1 VRKSRTNAAS
11 TKDGVGMGTRIVVAV
26 AAAIVAGF
34 TGVAWAESQP
44 PVKASN
50 GMVVTSQRL
59 ASEVGAEVLRGGGN
73 AIDAAVAVGY
83 ALAVV
88 HPCCGNI
95 GGGGFATI
103 RMADGTETFLNFRE
117 TAPAAATSNM
127 YLDPAG
133 QLVPGLSTLGYKAVG
148 VPGTVLGLEAMRE
161 TYGTISRAALMA
173 PAVRLARDGFMLGEA
188 DAAMLASVAEDLAG
202 QPNVTAIFFK
212 GGVPLKA
219 GDRLVQADLAATLQ
233 AVSDGGAG
241 AFYHGVIAARVVA
254 ASKANSG
261 ILTLADFAAY
271 TVRETAPLRC
281 GYRDVEIISA
291 PPPSSGGTTICQIL
305 NIVEG
310 WPIGEI
316 GFASAQ
322 SVHLLAEAM
331 RHAFVDRNFLL
342 GDPDFVDNPVERLVS
357 DEYAAAIRA
366 SIDPDVAGKSETVR
380 PGTPPHEG
388 TETTHYSI
396 VDKDGNAVAVTY
408 TINGFFGAKVIAGDT
423 GFFLNNEMDD
433 FTTRPGAPNMFGL
446 VQGEKNAILPGKRP
460 LSSMSPTIVT
470 RDGRLFMVT
479 GSPGGPRIITT
490 TVATIM
496 NVVDF
501 GMNVREAVDA
511 PRVHHQWLPDQI
523 FAEPMA
529 LSADTRA
536 MLEQRGHRI
545 EDANPWGA
553 VAAIVAAPD
562 ESEPDGI
569 MLYGTND
576 DRRPGGG
583 AVGH

>member
-1 VRKSRTNAAS
+1 MKMR
-11 TKDGVGMGTRIVVAV
+11 MLIAV
-26 AAAIVAGF
+26 AAVLAADFVSSAS
-34 TGVAWAESQP
+34 AESAP
-44 PVKASN
+44 PVKAPN
-50 GMVVTSQRL
+50 GMVVTSQHL
-59 ASEVGAEVLRGGGN
+59 ASKVGAEILRSGGN
-73 AIDAAVAVGY
+73 AVDAAAAVGY

-103 RMADGTETFLNFRE
+103 RLADGTETFLNFRE
-117 TAPAAATSNM
+117 TAPAAARPDM
-127 YLDPAG
+127 YLDAASD
-133 QLVPGLSTLGYKAVG
+133 LVPGLSTLGYKAVAI
-148 VPGTVLGLEAMRE
+148 PGTVLGLEAMRE
-161 TYGTISRAALMA
+161 TYGTMSRETVMA
-173 PAVRLARDGFMLGEA
+173 PAIKLAREGFSLSEG
-188 DAAMLASVAEDLAG
+188 DAAILAGAAEDLAG
-202 QPNVTAIFFK
+202 QPNVTAIFFRD
-212 GGVPLKA
+212 GAPLKA

-233 AVSDGGAG
+233 AISDGGAG
-241 AFYHGVIAARVVA
+241 AFYDGAIAAKVVA
-254 ASKANSG
+254 ASNAHGG
-261 ILTLADFAAY
+261 ILTLADFAGY

-305 NIVEG
+305 NVVEG
-310 WPIGEI
+310 WPISDM

-342 GDPDFVDNPVERLVS
+342 GDPDFVRNPVERLVS
-357 DEYAAAIRA
+357 DDYAAAIRA
-366 SIDPDVAGKSETVR
+366 TIDPDAAGKSELVR

-396 VDKDGNAVAVTY
+396 VDKDGNAVSVTY
-408 TINGFFGAKVIAGDT
+408 TINAFFGAKVIAGDT

-446 VQGEKNAILPGKRP
+446 VQGEKNAIAPGKRP

-470 RDGRLFMVT
+470 RDGRLLMVT
-479 GSPGGPRIITT
+479 GSPGGPRIIST
-490 TVATIM
+490 TVATIV

-523 FAEPMA
+523 FVEPMA
-529 LSADTRA
+529 LSSESRA
-536 MLEQRGHRI
+536 LLEARGHKI
-545 EDANPWGA
+545 EDANAWGA
-553 VAAIVAAPD
+553 AAVIVAVPD

-569 MLYGTND
+569 MLYGASD
-576 DRRPGGG
+576 ERRPPGA

>member
-1 VRKSRTNAAS
+1 MSR
-11 TKDGVGMGTRIVVAV
+11 
-26 AAAIVAGF
+26 
-34 TGVAWAESQP
+34 E
-44 PVKASN
+44 
-50 GMVVTSQRL
+50 
-59 ASEVGAEVLRGGGN
+59 
-73 AIDAAVAVGY
+73 
-83 ALAVV
+83 
-88 HPCCGNI
+88 
-95 GGGGFATI
+95 
-103 RMADGTETFLNFRE
+103 
-117 TAPAAATSNM
+117 
-127 YLDPAG
+127 
-133 QLVPGLSTLGYKAVG
+133 
-148 VPGTVLGLEAMRE
+148 
-161 TYGTISRAALMA
+161 ALMA
-173 PAVRLARDGFMLGEA
+173 PAIGLARDGFMLGEA
-188 DAAMLASVAEDLAG
+188 DAAMLAGAAEDLAA

-212 GGVPLKA
+212 DGAPLKA
-219 GDRLVQADLAATLQ
+219 GDRLVQTDLATTLQ
-233 AVSDGGAG
+233 AISDGGAG
-241 AFYHGVIAARVVA
+241 AFYEGGIAADIVA
-254 ASKANSG
+254 ASNAHGG
-261 ILTLADFAAY
+261 ILSRADFAAY

-281 GYRDVEIISA
+281 GYRDVDIISA
-291 PPPSSGGTTICQIL
+291 PPPSSGGTTICEIL

-310 WPIGEI
+310 WPIGEM

-322 SVHLLAEAM
+322 SLHLLAEAM

-366 SIDPDVAGKSETVR
+366 TIDPDVAGKSELVR

-396 VDKDGNAVAVTY
+396 VDKDGNAAAVTY

-479 GSPGGPRIITT
+479 GSPGGPRIIST
-490 TVATIM
+490 TVATII

-501 GMNVREAVDA
+501 GMDVRAAVDA
-511 PRVHHQWLPDQI
+511 PRIHHQWLPDQI

-529 LSADTRA
+529 LSADARA
-536 MLEQRGHRI
+536 MLGARGHRI
-545 EDANPWGA
+545 EDAKVWGA
-553 VAAIVAAPD
+553 AAAIVAVPD
-562 ESEPDGI
+562 EGEADGI
-569 MLYGTND
+569 MLYGAGD

>member
-1 VRKSRTNAAS
+1 MKMR
-11 TKDGVGMGTRIVVAV
+11 MLIAV
-26 AAAIVAGF
+26 AAVLAADFVSSAS
-34 TGVAWAESQP
+34 AESAP
-44 PVKASN
+44 PVKAPN
-50 GMVVTSQRL
+50 GMVVTSQHL
-59 ASEVGAEVLRGGGN
+59 ASKVGAEILRSGGN
-73 AIDAAVAVGY
+73 AVDAAAAVGY

-103 RMADGTETFLNFRE
+103 RLADGTETFLNFRE
-117 TAPAAATSNM
+117 TAPAAARPDM
-127 YLDPAG
+127 YLDAASD
-133 QLVPGLSTLGYKAVG
+133 LVPGLSTLGYKAVAI
-148 VPGTVLGLEAMRE
+148 PGTVLGLEAMRE
-161 TYGTISRAALMA
+161 TYGTMSRETVMA
-173 PAVRLARDGFMLGEA
+173 PAIKLAREGFSLADG
-188 DAAMLASVAEDLAG
+188 DAAILAGAAEDLAG
-202 QPNVTAIFFK
+202 QPNVTAIFFRD
-212 GGVPLKA
+212 GAPLKA

-233 AVSDGGAG
+233 AISDGGAG
-241 AFYHGVIAARVVA
+241 AFYDGAIAAKVVA
-254 ASKANSG
+254 ASNAHGG
-261 ILTLADFAAY
+261 ILTLADFAGY

-305 NIVEG
+305 NVVEG
-310 WPIGEI
+310 WPISDM

-342 GDPDFVDNPVERLVS
+342 GDPDFVRNPVERLVS
-357 DEYAAAIRA
+357 DDYAAAIRA
-366 SIDPDVAGKSETVR
+366 TIDPDAAGKSELVR

-396 VDKDGNAVAVTY
+396 VDKDGNAVSVTY
-408 TINGFFGAKVIAGDT
+408 TINAFFGAKVIAGDT

-446 VQGEKNAILPGKRP
+446 VQGEKNAIAPGKRP

-470 RDGRLFMVT
+470 RDGRLLMVT
-479 GSPGGPRIITT
+479 GSPGGPRIIST
-490 TVATIM
+490 TVATIV

-523 FAEPMA
+523 FVEPMA
-529 LSADTRA
+529 LSSESRA
-536 MLEQRGHRI
+536 LLEARGHKI
-545 EDANPWGA
+545 EDANAWGA
-553 VAAIVAAPD
+553 AAVIVAVPD

-569 MLYGTND
+569 MLYGASD
-576 DRRPGGG
+576 ERRPPGA

>member
-1 VRKSRTNAAS
+1 MRMNAMLRAALAALTIGLAGTAWAAS
-11 TKDGVGMGTRIVVAV
+11 P
-26 AAAIVAGF
+26 
-34 TGVAWAESQP
+34 P
-44 PVKASN
+44 PVEAPN
-50 GMVVTSQRL
+50 GMVVTAQRL
-59 ASEVGAEVLRGGGN
+59 ASEVGADILRAGGN
-73 AIDAAVAVGY
+73 AVDAAVAVGY

-103 RMADGTETFLNFRE
+103 RMADGTDTFFNFRE
-117 TAPAAATSNM
+117 TAPGAARPDM
-127 YLDPAG
+127 YLDAAG
-133 QLVPGLSTLGYKAVG
+133 EPVPGLSTIGYKAVA
-148 VPGTVLGLEAMRE
+148 VPGTVLGLEVMRE
-161 TYGTISRAALMA
+161 THGTMSREALMA
-173 PAVRLARDGFMLGEA
+173 PAIRLARDGFPLGEA
-188 DAAMLASVAEDLAG
+188 DAAMLAAVAEDLAE
-202 QPNVTAIFFK
+202 QPNVTAIFFRD
-212 GGVPLKA
+212 GAPLKA
-219 GDRLVQADLAATLQ
+219 GERLVQTDLATTLQ
-233 AVSDGGAG
+233 AISDGGPG
-241 AFYHGVIAARVVA
+241 AFYSGAIAAKIVA
-254 ASKANSG
+254 ASAANGG
-261 ILTLADFAAY
+261 ILARRDFADY
-271 TVRETAPLRC
+271 TVRETVPLRC

-305 NIVEG
+305 NVVEG
-310 WPIGEI
+310 WPIGEM
-316 GFASAQ
+316 GYASAQ

-342 GDPDFVDNPVERLVS
+342 GDPDFVENPVERLVS

-366 SIDPDVAGKSETVR
+366 AIDPERATTSKAVN

-396 VDKDGNAVAVTY
+396 VDEDGNAVAVTY
-408 TINGFFGAKVIAGDT
+408 TINGLFGAKVIADDT

-470 RDGRLFMVT
+470 KDGRLFMVT

-501 GMNVREAVDA
+501 GMDVREAVDA
-511 PRVHHQWLPDQI
+511 PRIHHQWLPDQI

-529 LSADTRA
+529 LSTDARA
-536 MLEQRGHRI
+536 TLEARGHKI
-545 EDANPWGA
+545 VDADAWGA
-553 VAAIVAAPD
+553 AAAIFAAPD
-562 ESEPDGI
+562 ENEPDGI
-569 MLYGTND
+569 MLYGSD
-576 DRRPGGG
+576 DARRPGGG

>member
-1 VRKSRTNAAS
+1 MRMNAIMRVALAALTIGLAGAAWAAS
-11 TKDGVGMGTRIVVAV
+11 P
-26 AAAIVAGF
+26 
-34 TGVAWAESQP
+34 P
-44 PVKASN
+44 PVEAAN
-50 GMVVTSQRL
+50 GMVVTAQL
-59 ASEVGAEVLRGGGN
+59 VASEVGADILRAGGN
-73 AIDAAVAVGY
+73 AVDAAVAVGY

-103 RMADGTETFLNFRE
+103 RMADGAETFVNFRE
-117 TAPAAATSNM
+117 TAPGAATRDM
-127 YLDPAG
+127 YLDAAG
-133 QLVPGLSTLGYKAVG
+133 KPVPGLSTVGYKAVA
-148 VPGTVLGLEAMRE
+148 VPGTVLGLEVMRE
-161 TYGTISRAALMA
+161 AYGTMSREALMA
-173 PAVRLARDGFMLGEA
+173 PAIRLARDGFPLGEA
-188 DAAMLASVAEDLAG
+188 DATMLAAAADDLAG
-202 QPNVTAIFFK
+202 QPNVAAIFFRD
-212 GGVPLKA
+212 GAPLKA
-219 GDRLVQADLAATLQ
+219 GERLVQTDLAATLQ
-233 AVSDGGAG
+233 AISDGGPG
-241 AFYHGVIAARVVA
+241 AFYSGAIAAKVVA
-254 ASKANSG
+254 ASSANGG
-261 ILTLADFAAY
+261 ILSRRDFADY

-310 WPIGEI
+310 WPIGEM

-342 GDPDFVDNPVERLVS
+342 GDPDFVQNPVERLVS
-357 DEYAAAIRA
+357 DDYAAAIRA
-366 SIDPDVAGKSETVR
+366 AIDPERATSSESVR

-396 VDKDGNAVAVTY
+396 IDKDGNAVAVTY
-408 TINGFFGAKVIAGDT
+408 TINGLFGAKVIAGNT

-446 VQGEKNAILPGKRP
+446 VQGEKNAIAPGKRP

-501 GMNVREAVDA
+501 GMGVREAIDA
-511 PRVHHQWLPDQI
+511 PRIHHQWLPDQI

-529 LSADTRA
+529 LDADTRA
-536 MLEQRGHRI
+536 LLEQRGHKI
-545 EDANPWGA
+545 EDVNPWGA
-553 VAAIVAAPD
+553 AAAIVAAPD
-562 ESEPDGI
+562 ANEPDGI
-569 MLYGTND
+569 MLYGAD
-576 DRRPGGG
+576 DARRPGGG